1 KEFVGAAWVDKHW
14 GARAIVHTGA
24 GTAMLC
30 EAIKTLSGNV
40 STGRIYGHIGWRL
53 INEEWV
59 YLHAGGAIGAN
70 GLVNTVT
77 VELPLELAFYQLPPP
92 PSDLRAAVTA
102 SLKLLDLNVPLA
114 AAAWRAP
121 LIEFCPTDFGL
132 FDVGA
137 TGTLKSAL
145 TGVAQAF

>member
-1 KEFVGAAWVDKHW
+1 
-14 GARAIVHTGA
+14 
-24 GTAMLC
+24 MLC

-70 GLVNTVT
+70 GLVNT
-77 VELPLELAFYQLPPP
+77 
-92 PSDLRAAVTA
+92 
-102 SLKLLDLNVPLA
+102 KLLDLNVQLA

-145 TGVAQAF
+145 TGVARAFWARGGMAHTSRATGLAPPTP